1 MTAWVKG
8 ESSVWLGAV
17 VSMQAFNT
25 RLSISTKKKNTRL
38 SVINILT
45 WILLALL
52 YKSMNKLMENALP
65 LLQVQSIT
73 GRPTW
78 AHLSSVL
85 PL

>member
-38 SVINILT
+38 SIINILT

-52 YKSMNKLMENALP
+52 YKSMN
-65 LLQVQSIT
+65 
-73 GRPTW
+73 
-78 AHLSSVL
+78 
-85 PL
+85 